1 MEKNGFLKSEQKT
14 LTILHNTLEYG
25 EYAPYNI
32 LYTAVWK

>member
-1 MEKNGFLKSEQKT
+1 MKKPFK
-14 LTILHNTLEYG
+14 ILHNTLEYS